1 MIEQFYPW
9 YWIHYDMAEGEG
21 GDDGD
26 GGGDDGG
33 GEGGSGSPS
42 APVSDIVYQTV
53 VNNNG
58 TTTTQTEQEVNAD
71 AGIFGIDPASSQKAP
86 IKIKVI
92 DPAVIGGNK
101 FVKSLVMQSAY
112 KTHLI
117 GGDKEGNISSDGV
130 TVPSYVIGSPGA
142 KFYLEIKDIDDDIIF
157 NLSNVEIP
165 ANGQYS
171 FSVIFPKSLATNK
184 YKINLR
190 AGDRTRKSPNLPTTD
205 PMWIIHQRKNPTITF
220 TKSANPTSITASGS
234 DVTFTTPTGTP
245 LGVRTSASQRTRLV
259 NSTTSTGANVVSS
272 VKPFGHFDYTIT
284 ANAGGSFI
292 YVKSNTVNLTNST
305 VVEKRLLEKVT
316 NSSILRL
323 GDVLNL
329 EIGMKADLPSYT
341 KTKIYSDGT
350 LLRVSDTINLKAG
363 MSLSGNGTGGA
374 YIVSVDS
381 LNLLT
386 ISESINTFDSEQITF
401 SGGNKNVIIK
411 SIDSDLKRIELTE
424 PITLELFEDG
434 YTTLSFYNDE
444 MIFENRVTSS
454 DSGVNSSSSTTSAT
468 LTNSI
473 EMSKFGTEDITFTV
487 PLGDIFTL
495 TPNAYNQYVAARKE
509 TAIDINVLSG
519 DNDSNVSS
527 KTPAYVTQPTKG
539 IMSGAFGSGDGT
551 VTYTPNIGA
560 VGQDFFKF
568 KVNDGTTDSDI
579 KTVFI
584 TITK

>member
-1 MIEQFYPW
+1 
-9 YWIHYDMAEGEG
+9 MAEGEG
-21 GDDGD
+21 GDGSDG

-33 GEGGSGSPS
+33 GEGGSDSPS

-58 TTTTQTEQEVNAD
+58 TTTTATTQEVNAD

-101 FVKSLVMQSAY
+101 FVKSLIMQSAY
-112 KTHLI
+112 GTHLI

-184 YKINLR
+184 YKINLK
-190 AGDRTRKSPNLPTTD
+190 AGDKTRKSLNLPTTD
-205 PMWIIHQRKNPTITF
+205 PMFIIHQRKNPTITF

-234 DVTFTTPTGTP
+234 DVTFTTSADAP

-259 NSTTSTGANVVSS
+259 NSTTSTGASAVSS
-272 VKPFGHFDYTIT
+272 IKPFGHFDYTIT
-284 ANAGGSFI
+284 ANAGSSLI

-305 VVEKRLLEKVT
+305 IIEKRLLEKVT
-316 NSSILRL
+316 NSNILRVA
-323 GDVLNL
+323 DVIDLK
-329 EIGMKADLPSYT
+329 IGMKADLPSYT
-341 KTKIYSDGT
+341 KTKLYSNGT

-363 MSLSGNGTGGA
+363 MSLSGNGVGGA
-374 YIVSVDS
+374 FIVSVDS
-381 LNLLT
+381 MNLLT

-401 SGGNKNVIIK
+401 SSGGKNVIIK
-411 SIDSDLKRIELTE
+411 SIDSNLKRIELTE
-424 PITLELFEDG
+424 PITLELFESG
-434 YTTLSFYNDE
+434 YTTLSFYNNE

-454 DSGVNSSSSTTSAT
+454 DSGVNSSSSTTSST

-473 EMSKFGTEDITFTV
+473 EMSRFGTEDVTFTV
-487 PLGDIFTL
+487 PLSDIFTL
-495 TPNAYNQYVAARKE
+495 TPNAFDQYVTARKD
-509 TAIDINVLSG
+509 TAIDINVLLG
-519 DNDSNVSS
+519 DNDSNVGS
-527 KTPAYVTQPTKG
+527 KTPAFVTQPTKG

-551 VTYTPNIGA
+551 VTYTPNTGI

-568 KVNDGTTDSDI
+568 KVSDGTTDSDT